1 MTGVSSI
8 FPSVC
13 TESFLCKSFFTHH
26 LLTQGVLLGSFLK
39 VESWGHR
46 NFPVTLIVSIAAIKR
61 NFWNCAKVKTGSG
74 EEGVNKEKV
83 GIAF

>member
-1 MTGVSSI
+1 
-8 FPSVC
+8 
-13 TESFLCKSFFTHH
+13 
-26 LLTQGVLLGSFLK
+26 VLLGSFLK